1 MQKKQA
7 AKAGTPEEK
16 FGEDYSVAAP
26 EQDIDV
32 TASGDEET
40 VDGLNALDEETRRG
54 AEDIPARER
63 KARDVPIFERAER
76 SRDDD

>member
-1 MQKKQA
+1 MQKKHA
-7 AKAGTPEEK
+7 AKAETSEVN

-26 EQDIDV
+26 EQDVDV
-32 TASGDEET
+32 TASGDDET

-54 AEDIPARER
+54 AEDIPAREK
-63 KARDVPIFERAER
+63 KARDVPVFERAER